1 MKSCEKVFIN
11 ALALLPRPTGT
22 QRELVHLIE
31 LIPGVT
37 LWGMNPSIPFMN
49 KNGASCNS
57 IQAFHKNSSDL
68 FIFFLGGGGGGVC
81 HSVNLLVL
89 DKLEGA
95 LRGRPAVSGESI
107 CPVYPSE
114 ESREPMFKDGSHNTG
129 ETGSV
134 SLPVHHLHDGI
145 VTSGE
150 AL

>member
-1 MKSCEKVFIN
+1 MVP
-11 ALALLPRPTGT
+11 LAT
-22 QRELVHLIE
+22 QSKH
-31 LIPGVT
+31 
-37 LWGMNPSIPFMN
+37 SI
-49 KNGASCNS
+49 
-57 IQAFHKNSSDL
+57 KNSSDL
-68 FIFFLGGGGGGVC
+68 FYFFGGGGFC

-89 DKLEGA
+89 DKLECA

>member
-1 MKSCEKVFIN
+1 MKSTENVFIN

-57 IQAFHKNSSDL
+57 IQTFYKKFIRFLSD
-68 FIFFLGGGGGGVC
+68 FSR
-81 HSVNLLVL
+81 HSVSLLVL
-89 DKLEGA
+89 DKLKCA

-107 CPVYPSE
+107 CPVYLSE
-114 ESREPMFKDGSHNTG
+114 ESREPTFKGGSHNTG
-129 ETGSV
+129 DTRSV

-145 VTSGE
+145 VLSGGE

>member
-1 MKSCEKVFIN
+1 MVP
-11 ALALLPRPTGT
+11 LAT
-22 QRELVHLIE
+22 QSKHSIKNHLIY
-31 LIPGVT
+31 
-37 LWGMNPSIPFMN
+37 
-49 KNGASCNS
+49 
-57 IQAFHKNSSDL
+57 L
-68 FIFFLGGGGGGVC
+68 FFGGGGGGVLPFC
-81 HSVNLLVL
+81 QSFSVRQIGVRAQREASS
-89 DKLEGA
+89 K
-95 LRGRPAVSGESI
+95 RRII